1 MNQMVSAIAR
11 SESNRATAPQ
21 PILGTHFSMPGL
33 SDVERILIVSDGTFT
48 YQLETFVRE
57 PIGVEILSNQLLPLS
72 TKGAELLN
80 RSEGSLAWDRRTLLR
95 GRTSGAAY
103 SYATSLID
111 YEGLDPGFRAD
122 LRVTTSG
129 IGHLLAKYRIG
140 TFRELL
146 TYQLDVGPEY
156 AHYLPNFREA
166 TFLSRTYRIVFEGR
180 PIMVVTENI
189 PRALFAK

>member
-1 MNQMVSAIAR
+1 MVGAIAR
-11 SESNRATAPQ
+11 SESNKVTAPQ

-33 SDVERILIVSDGTFT
+33 PDVERILIVSDGTFT

-57 PIGVEILSNQLLPLS
+57 HIGVEILSNQLMPLS
-72 TKGAELLN
+72 PKGAELLN
-80 RSEGSLAWDRRTLLR
+80 RSEGSLAWDRRILLR
-95 GRTSGAAY
+95 GRNSGAAY
-103 SYATSLID
+103 SYAASLID
-111 YEGLDPGFRAD
+111 DEGLDPGFRTD

-129 IGHLLAKYRIG
+129 IGHLLAKYRMG

-146 TYQLDVGPEY
+146 TYQLDVDPEY
-156 AHYLPNFREA
+156 ARYLPNFKEA

-189 PRALFAK
+189 PRALFER